1 MKTESRHLGSGI
13 CLTAVQTN
21 KFKTSLLA
29 VHFLVPLQKE
39 TAAKNALIP
48 AILRRGTRQHP
59 DMHSLSAALDALYG
73 AEISPTVRKKG
84 ETQALGFLGS
94 FLDDAY
100 LPEKSNM
107 LEKAAELMA
116 SLLLSPAGSGTCF
129 VDEYLESEKQNL
141 LLRLRGRINN
151 KQQYALYRLVS
162 QMCGEESYGID
173 RLGEEQELTAVSG
186 DDLWQQYQALLKNAP
201 MEIYYCG
208 TASIEQVEAAVREA
222 FRPLLAGARAAL
234 PSCNAAAKS
243 PQSTPR
249 YFEERLDVTQGKLSL
264 GFRLGKGYTESCDLA
279 PLLVLNAL
287 FGGSTNS
294 KLFMNVRE
302 KLSLCYYASSMA
314 ERFKGLLFVN
324 SGVAFEKYEEAKD
337 EILAQLDDCREGKI
351 TAEELDSARCYVA
364 ARQKA
369 GVDAQDTL
377 EDFWLGQAVAG
388 ECFTAEALVEQVEKV
403 SLAQVTA
410 VAKSLTLDSIYFL
423 RGQED

>member
-1 MKTESRHLGSGI
+1 MKTESRQIGNGVR
-13 CLTAVQTN
+13 LTAVQTN

-29 VHFLVPLQKE
+29 VQFLVPLQKE

-48 AILRRGTRQHP
+48 AILRRGTQQCP
-59 DMHSLSAALDALYG
+59 DMQSLSAALDEMYG
-73 AEISPTVRKKG
+73 ATVEPILRKKG
-84 ETQALGFLGS
+84 ETQAVGFLGS
-94 FLDDAY
+94 FLDAAY
-100 LPEKSNM
+100 IPGQSNM
-107 LEKAAELMA
+107 LKDAAELMA
-116 SLLLSPAGSGTCF
+116 SLLLRPAGSGF
-129 VDEYLESEKQNL
+129 VEEYLESEKQNL

-162 QMCGEESYGID
+162 QMCAEEAYGID
-173 RLGEEQELTAVSG
+173 RLGEESQVAAVTG
-186 DDLWQQYQALLKNAP
+186 EALWQQYQTLLKTAP

-208 TASIEQVEAAVREA
+208 TASIEQVEKAIKEA
-222 FRPLLAGARAAL
+222 FRSLLGGERAAL
-234 PSCNAAAKS
+234 PRCNAAAKS
-243 PQSTPR
+243 PQDTPR
-249 YFEERLDVTQGKLSL
+249 YFEDRLDVTQGKLSL
-264 GFRLGKGYTESCDLA
+264 GFRLGGGYTESCDLA

-324 SGVAFEKYEEAKD
+324 SGVAFDKYEQAKD
-337 EILAQLDDCREGKI
+337 EILTQLDDCRDGKI

-369 GVDAQDTL
+369 GVDAQDSL
-377 EDFWLGQAVAG
+377 EDFWLGQAIAG
-388 ECFTAEALVEQVEKV
+388 ETFSPDDLVKQVEKV
-403 SLAQVTA
+403 SLEQVTA